1 MHLLDWLAA
10 LGLVVLL
17 PIPIYWLVIHPF
29 AAIWK
34 RGRASGA
41 FWTACPVAVAGALT
55 CLNFL
60 WPRLF
65 AAAAT
70 PLWAKTLGFMLIGLA
85 LYVFGRVK
93 NELGAARLVGKTEVS
108 GGGELRVAGLYQR
121 VRHPSYAA
129 QMATMLGIC
138 LLAATAT
145 MWALA
150 VVWLLLL
157 NVAIRFEEREMR
169 ARFGE
174 PYLAY
179 RARVPAFLPFR
190 ILTRNK

>member
-1 MHLLDWLAA
+1 MHPLDWLAA
-10 LGLVVLL
+10 LGLAVLL

-34 RGRASGA
+34 RGRASAA
-41 FWTACPVAVAGALT
+41 FGTAVPVAMAVALT
-55 CLNFL
+55 SLYFL

-70 PLWAKTLGFMLIGLA
+70 PLWAKALGFMLIGLA

-108 GGGELRVAGLYQR
+108 GGGELRVVGLYQR

-157 NVAIRFEEREMR
+157 NVAIRFEEREML

-179 RARVPAFLPFR
+179 RARVPAFLPIR
-190 ILTRNK
+190 LRPRDR